1 MQLSIRLDGELL
13 ARLEK
18 LSKQT
23 GRSKTY
29 YVREALIEKM
39 EDLEDTYMAKRVLAR
54 VKSGK
59 AKILTQEEVK
69 AKYGL

>member
-13 ARLEK
+13 ARLDK

-39 EDLEDTYMAKRVLAR
+39 EDMEDAYMAKKVLTK

-59 AKILTQEEVK
+59 AKIFTQEEVK